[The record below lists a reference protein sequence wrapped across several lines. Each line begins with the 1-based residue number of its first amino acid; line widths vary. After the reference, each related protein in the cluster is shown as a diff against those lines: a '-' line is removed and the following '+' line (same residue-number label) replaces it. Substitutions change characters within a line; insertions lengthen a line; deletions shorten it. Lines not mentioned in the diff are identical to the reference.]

1 MLSFL
6 STSLHFK
13 RVISHW
19 GRWGRS
25 CAVLMR
31 CTKRCYANMSRPIR
45 LIVLQA
51 EPSWD
56 ARPRRAIRADTWK
69 SQFTFWKIIL
79 YHLHVSLN
87 VRHATGISSVSGP
100 LNHHTG
106 CRVST
111 VYQGRCRH
119 FLSYISVGER
129 LLYAD
134 DKKPLVNA
142 SCLRKWITPSAR
154 DSQQMIVH
162 FSGKLLPEL
171 DCHTSRWWT
180 VFELRTAIRINKSS
194 LSAGGKHTVQELPTV
209 GTASDQRSNISLRM
223 TSDTVTPL
231 HISPT
236 HISTASPS
244 CFWLL
249 SLSFSLFATSL
260 AKDLWT
266 LEKAVGWAQ

>member
-1 MLSFL
+1 MFL
-6 STSLHFK
+6 EMSDMPLGSAVWVAHWIIIQDVECPQFIRATATISSPTSLL
-13 RVISHW
+13 
-19 GRWGRS
+19 G
-25 CAVLMR
+25 
-31 CTKRCYANMSRPIR
+31 
-45 LIVLQA
+45 
-51 EPSWD
+51 
-56 ARPRRAIRADTWK
+56 
-69 SQFTFWKIIL
+69 
-79 YHLHVSLN
+79 
-87 VRHATGISSVSGP
+87 SV
-100 LNHHTG
+100 H
-106 CRVST
+106 
-111 VYQGRCRH
+111 
-119 FLSYISVGER
+119 
-129 LLYAD
+129 AD

-142 SCLRKWITPSAR
+142 SCFRKWITPSAR
-154 DSQQMIVH
+154 DSQQIIFH

-194 LSAGGKHTVQELPTV
+194 LSAGRKHTVQELPTV

-223 TSDTVTPL
+223 TSDTVTPS

-236 HISTASPS
+236 HISIASPS